1 MIVKWIDLELF
12 FVVVVV
18 EKFKINVVNNDEKK
32 TIIMQMNR
40 EKKNFSSNVNER
52 TNELKRPK

>member
-40 EKKNFSSNVNER
+40 EKKNFHQTSMNEQ
-52 TNELKRPK
+52 TN